1 MMKCVSA
8 KKMNSVAALFYMI
21 NHSRHVEPILTQPL
35 GRVHA
40 LWYVAVQ
47 QSRCGCRAFAVAARG
62 VLQQTFAILSRS
74 AHRSFFD
81 FRTAFPAQPALLGST
96 ALPTSAAR

>member
-1 MMKCVSA
+1 
-8 KKMNSVAALFYMI
+8 MNSVAALFYMI

-35 GRVHA
+35 GRVQA

-47 QSRCGCRAFAVAARG
+47 QSRCGYRAFAVAARG
-62 VLQQTFAILSRS
+62 VLQQTFAILPRS

-81 FRTAFPAQPALLGST
+81 FRTALPAQPALLGST